1 GAAGELLQLLV
12 EALGAF
18 LGVKLLPRLRKPRGS
33 LGHHT
38 GAGGHDEVAIGVSL
52 AAFPDHLLLASID
65 PANGINHQLHDRVKQ
80 LPLRPPVRPRGGPP
94 KGRIEKGRLV
104 DVFGPVGNEADPHL
118 ASRNFGSKL
127 LRQEVGRDGAS
138 HTPADDDDI
147 VHDAYPPLT
156 LTASLA
162 GPTGD
167 DASRGR
173 FLLPE

>member
-1 GAAGELLQLLV
+1 LDG
-12 EALGAF
+12 
-18 LGVKLLPRLRKPRGS
+18 GVKQ
-33 LGHHT
+33 
-38 GAGGHDEVAIGVSL
+38 
-52 AAFPDHLLLASID
+52 F
-65 PANGINHQLHDRVKQ
+65 
-80 LPLRPPVRPRGGPP
+80 PLRPPVRPWGGPP

-138 HTPADDDDI
+138 HTPADDDNL
-147 VHDAYPPLT
+147 VHGAYPPLT

-173 FLLPE
+173 FLLPEFYRRPKAAVIEPFPPQNAWLPRLPQWPRACALPFQPTPEYRLWIPGLSKGQRPPGPFPPP